1 MDQKLANIEQ
11 MQAELLD
18 MKLKYQKIEP
28 LANCAHEMLQAGV
41 LSKEDN
47 GTYTL
52 VEGYEQ
58 RVKEKSSQEQ
68 QQKVQEQVQIQHE
81 SKLRPPRRKAAQ
93 SALDI
98 NPNLKP

>member
-1 MDQKLANIEQ
+1 ME
-11 MQAELLD
+11 
-18 MKLKYQKIEP
+18 MKQKYQKIEP

-41 LSKEDN
+41 LSQEVN

-58 RVKEKSSQEQ
+58 SVKDKSSQEQ
-68 QQKVQEQVQIQHE
+68 QQNVQEQIPIQTPG
-81 SKLRPPRRKAAQ
+81 KQKPPRRKAAQ

-98 NPNLKP
+98 NPNLKL

>member
-1 MDQKLANIEQ
+1 ME
-11 MQAELLD
+11 

-41 LSKEDN
+41 LSQEVN

-58 RVKEKSSQEQ
+58 RVKEKASQEQ
-68 QQKVQEQVQIQHE
+68 QQKVQEQIPIQDPN
-81 SKLRPPRRKAAQ
+81 KLRPPRRKAAQ
-93 SALDI
+93 GALDI